1 MSDSQQEHSWIRE
14 YWQGIESGEIIVGYY
29 VREQVSR
36 LVSELDNPAYKID
49 LHESQ
54 KRINFIEK
62 ECRHSEAPF
71 AGKPFKLLLFQKA
84 IIEAIFAIQRWNDE
98 LGRYIRK
105 YQEIILVLGRK
116 NGKAIDVATDIPTP
130 YGWKKMGELQI
141 GDTVFAVDG
150 TPAKIITVSPVRLD
164 HACYR
169 VTFEDGATILADA
182 QHLWTVTTKKKREP
196 FVVSTVDMLEDFA
209 HRRKDGKG
217 TEYKYRVPVQLP
229 VQYPEKDLPIPPYVL
244 GLWLGNGDSADG
256 RITGDADDI
265 PFEIEQIRTAGEE
278 ITSHTNMRGACERIH
293 VKNLSVKLRAA
304 GLLKN
309 KHIPQDYL
317 QSSVKQRME
326 LLQGLMDTDGTCSK
340 AGQCEFV
347 QKSRNVTEGVMEL
360 LDSLGIK
367 NTVSEHI
374 PTIDGRKCAKVYRV
388 QFWTDKTRP
397 CFKLPRKYNRLKE
410 RLAERMKN
418 KSIRNIEFVQSVP
431 VKCIGIDHPSHLYLA
446 GRKFTA
452 THNTPLASAI
462 SLSEWVCGEMGTKIL
477 YGSNDYDQADLLY
490 MATDA
495 MREAAPKLAR
505 CTRRNQKGIF
515 WGGRKQK
522 SHAGKFSAQN
532 KGSIRKLSARTSA
545 KEGKNIKVGIV
556 DEVHEMKDNTL
567 IMPIKQAL
575 STQDEPIYIEITTE
589 GFTDNGYLDERL
601 MTARQVL
608 EGEVEKD
615 NLLIF
620 WYTQDSEEEIWRD
633 EKSWYKSNPTL
644 GQVKKW
650 SFLRGMIED
659 ARLSASTKAFVLAKD
674 FNIKQNSAAAWLS
687 ADVIDNQETFD
698 PKELEGQ
705 FYIGG
710 FDYAET
716 TDLCAAK
723 AVFVNPWTLKKRC
736 LGMYFIPEVKADAI
750 IMDDNA
756 NHLNPEQKNYRAWAE
771 KGLVTICPG
780 TEVDPAMVSN
790 WYVGLLLN
798 YNCRPYKI
806 GFDNWHAKQLKDN
819 IESAFGPEVLE
830 RVGMDFMS
838 LNGPMASLESDLTY
852 KKLNY
857 NDNEVDRWCF
867 TNTAFKLNN
876 VGLKMP
882 VKVWNQAKNRIDGT
896 LGLLTAYAAYSRFSS
911 TYLSLQ
917 KSVVP
922 QKSPQG

>member
-1 MSDSQQEHSWIRE
+1 MSNRLPKGQEGRKPQPSADLVTAQEEHSWIRE

-29 VREQVSR
+29 VREQVAR
-36 LVSELDNPAYKID
+36 LVSELDNPDYRID

-84 IIEAIFAIQRWNDE
+84 IIEAIFAIKRWNDE
-98 LGRYIRK
+98 LGRYVRK

-116 NGKAIDVATDIPTP
+116 NGK
-130 YGWKKMGELQI
+130 
-141 GDTVFAVDG
+141 
-150 TPAKIITVSPVRLD
+150 
-164 HACYR
+164 
-169 VTFEDGATILADA
+169 
-182 QHLWTVTTKKKREP
+182 
-196 FVVSTVDMLEDFA
+196 
-209 HRRKDGKG
+209 
-217 TEYKYRVPVQLP
+217 
-229 VQYPEKDLPIPPYVL
+229 
-244 GLWLGNGDSADG
+244 
-256 RITGDADDI
+256 
-265 PFEIEQIRTAGEE
+265 
-278 ITSHTNMRGACERIH
+278 
-293 VKNLSVKLRAA
+293 
-304 GLLKN
+304 
-309 KHIPQDYL
+309 
-317 QSSVKQRME
+317 
-326 LLQGLMDTDGTCSK
+326 
-340 AGQCEFV
+340 
-347 QKSRNVTEGVMEL
+347 
-360 LDSLGIK
+360 
-367 NTVSEHI
+367 
-374 PTIDGRKCAKVYRV
+374 
-388 QFWTDKTRP
+388 
-397 CFKLPRKYNRLKE
+397 
-410 RLAERMKN
+410 
-418 KSIRNIEFVQSVP
+418 
-431 VKCIGIDHPSHLYLA
+431 
-446 GRKFTA
+446 
-452 THNTPLASAI
+452 TPLASAI

-567 IMPIKQAL
+567 VMPIKQAL

-601 MTARQVL
+601 MLARQVL
-608 EGEVEKD
+608 EGEAEKD

-620 WYTQDSEEEIWRD
+620 WYTQDNEDEIWRD
-633 EKSWYKSNPTL
+633 ESSWYKSNPTL
-644 GQVKKW
+644 GAVKKW
-650 SFLRGMIED
+650 SFLRGMVED

-687 ADVIDNQETFD
+687 ADVIDNQDTFD

-723 AVFVNPWTLKKRC
+723 AVFVDPWTLNKRS

-750 IMDDNA
+750 IMGDEA
-756 NHLNPEQKNYRAWAE
+756 NHLNPEQKNYRAWAA

-780 TEVDPAMVSN
+780 TEVDPAMVSQ
-790 WYVGLLLN
+790 WYIGLLRDLH
-798 YNCRPYKI
+798 CRPYKI

-819 IESAFGPEVLE
+819 LAEAFGPDVLE
-830 RVGMDFMS
+830 RVNMDFLS
-838 LNGPMASLESDLTY
+838 LNGAMASLESDLTF

-857 NDNEVDRWCF
+857 GNNEMDRWCLS
-867 TNTAFKLNN
+867 NTAFKLNN
-876 VGLKMP
+876 IGLKMP
-882 VKVWNQAKNRIDGT
+882 VKIWNQAKNRIDGT

-911 TYLSLQ
+911 AYLSLQ

-922 QKSPQG
+922 QAGR

>member
-116 NGKAIDVATDIPTP
+116 NGK
-130 YGWKKMGELQI
+130 
-141 GDTVFAVDG
+141 
-150 TPAKIITVSPVRLD
+150 
-164 HACYR
+164 
-169 VTFEDGATILADA
+169 
-182 QHLWTVTTKKKREP
+182 
-196 FVVSTVDMLEDFA
+196 
-209 HRRKDGKG
+209 
-217 TEYKYRVPVQLP
+217 
-229 VQYPEKDLPIPPYVL
+229 
-244 GLWLGNGDSADG
+244 
-256 RITGDADDI
+256 
-265 PFEIEQIRTAGEE
+265 
-278 ITSHTNMRGACERIH
+278 
-293 VKNLSVKLRAA
+293 
-304 GLLKN
+304 
-309 KHIPQDYL
+309 
-317 QSSVKQRME
+317 
-326 LLQGLMDTDGTCSK
+326 
-340 AGQCEFV
+340 
-347 QKSRNVTEGVMEL
+347 
-360 LDSLGIK
+360 
-367 NTVSEHI
+367 
-374 PTIDGRKCAKVYRV
+374 
-388 QFWTDKTRP
+388 
-397 CFKLPRKYNRLKE
+397 
-410 RLAERMKN
+410 
-418 KSIRNIEFVQSVP
+418 
-431 VKCIGIDHPSHLYLA
+431 
-446 GRKFTA
+446 
-452 THNTPLASAI
+452 TPLASAI

-522 SHAGKFSAQN
+522 SHTGKFSAQN

-567 IMPIKQAL
+567 VMPIKQAL

-644 GQVKKW
+644 GEVKKW
-650 SFLRGMIED
+650 SFLRGMVED

-756 NHLNPEQKNYRAWAE
+756 NHMNPEKKNYRAWAA

-780 TEVDPAMVSN
+780 TEVDPAMVSQ
-790 WYVGLLLN
+790 WYISLLRELQA
-798 YNCRPYKI
+798 RPYKI

-819 IESAFGPEVLE
+819 LTEAFGPEVLE
-830 RVGMDFMS
+830 RVSMDFLS
-838 LNGPMASLESDLTY
+838 LNGAMASLESDLTY

-857 NDNEVDRWCF
+857 NNNEMDRWCLS
-867 TNTAFKLNN
+867 NTAFKLNN
-876 VGLKMP
+876 MGLKMP
-882 VKVWNQAKNRIDGT
+882 VKIWNQAKNRIDGT

-917 KSVVP
+917 KSIVP
-922 QKSPQG
+922 EQRG

>member
-36 LVSELDNPAYKID
+36 LVSELDNPTYKID

-84 IIEAIFAIQRWNDE
+84 IIEAIFAIKRWNDE

-116 NGKAIDVATDIPTP
+116 NGK
-130 YGWKKMGELQI
+130 
-141 GDTVFAVDG
+141 
-150 TPAKIITVSPVRLD
+150 
-164 HACYR
+164 
-169 VTFEDGATILADA
+169 
-182 QHLWTVTTKKKREP
+182 
-196 FVVSTVDMLEDFA
+196 
-209 HRRKDGKG
+209 
-217 TEYKYRVPVQLP
+217 
-229 VQYPEKDLPIPPYVL
+229 
-244 GLWLGNGDSADG
+244 
-256 RITGDADDI
+256 
-265 PFEIEQIRTAGEE
+265 
-278 ITSHTNMRGACERIH
+278 
-293 VKNLSVKLRAA
+293 
-304 GLLKN
+304 
-309 KHIPQDYL
+309 
-317 QSSVKQRME
+317 
-326 LLQGLMDTDGTCSK
+326 
-340 AGQCEFV
+340 
-347 QKSRNVTEGVMEL
+347 
-360 LDSLGIK
+360 
-367 NTVSEHI
+367 
-374 PTIDGRKCAKVYRV
+374 
-388 QFWTDKTRP
+388 
-397 CFKLPRKYNRLKE
+397 
-410 RLAERMKN
+410 
-418 KSIRNIEFVQSVP
+418 
-431 VKCIGIDHPSHLYLA
+431 
-446 GRKFTA
+446 
-452 THNTPLASAI
+452 TPLASAI

-567 IMPIKQAL
+567 VMPIKQAL

-608 EGEVEKD
+608 EGEVEKE

-644 GQVKKW
+644 GEVKKW
-650 SFLRGMIED
+650 SFLRGMVED

-756 NHLNPEQKNYRAWAE
+756 NHLNPEQKNYRAWAD

-780 TEVDPAMVSN
+780 TEVDPAMVSQ
-790 WYVGLLLN
+790 WYISLLRELQA
-798 YNCRPYKI
+798 RPYKI

-819 IESAFGPEVLE
+819 LTEAFGPEVLE
-830 RVGMDFMS
+830 RVSMDFLS
-838 LNGPMASLESDLTY
+838 LNGAMASLESDLTY

-857 NDNEVDRWCF
+857 NNNEMDRWCLS
-867 TNTAFKLNN
+867 NTAFKLNN
-876 VGLKMP
+876 MGLKMP
-882 VKVWNQAKNRIDGT
+882 VKIWNQAKNRIDGT

-917 KSVVP
+917 KSIVP
-922 QKSPQG
+922 EQRG

>member
-84 IIEAIFAIQRWNDE
+84 IIEAIFAIKRWNDE

-105 YQEIILVLGRK
+105 HQEIILVLGRK
-116 NGKAIDVATDIPTP
+116 NGK
-130 YGWKKMGELQI
+130 
-141 GDTVFAVDG
+141 
-150 TPAKIITVSPVRLD
+150 
-164 HACYR
+164 
-169 VTFEDGATILADA
+169 
-182 QHLWTVTTKKKREP
+182 
-196 FVVSTVDMLEDFA
+196 
-209 HRRKDGKG
+209 
-217 TEYKYRVPVQLP
+217 
-229 VQYPEKDLPIPPYVL
+229 
-244 GLWLGNGDSADG
+244 
-256 RITGDADDI
+256 
-265 PFEIEQIRTAGEE
+265 
-278 ITSHTNMRGACERIH
+278 
-293 VKNLSVKLRAA
+293 
-304 GLLKN
+304 
-309 KHIPQDYL
+309 
-317 QSSVKQRME
+317 
-326 LLQGLMDTDGTCSK
+326 
-340 AGQCEFV
+340 
-347 QKSRNVTEGVMEL
+347 
-360 LDSLGIK
+360 
-367 NTVSEHI
+367 
-374 PTIDGRKCAKVYRV
+374 
-388 QFWTDKTRP
+388 
-397 CFKLPRKYNRLKE
+397 
-410 RLAERMKN
+410 
-418 KSIRNIEFVQSVP
+418 
-431 VKCIGIDHPSHLYLA
+431 
-446 GRKFTA
+446 
-452 THNTPLASAI
+452 TPLASAI

-522 SHAGKFSAQN
+522 SHTGKFSAQN

-567 IMPIKQAL
+567 VMPIKQAL

-644 GQVKKW
+644 GEVKKW
-650 SFLRGMIED
+650 SFLRGMVED

-723 AVFVNPWTLKKRC
+723 AIFVNPWTLKKRC

-756 NHLNPEQKNYRAWAE
+756 NHLNPEQKNYRAWAD

-780 TEVDPAMVSN
+780 TEVDPAMVSQ
-790 WYVGLLLN
+790 WYISLLRELQA
-798 YNCRPYKI
+798 RPYKI

-819 IESAFGPEVLE
+819 LTDAFGPEVLE
-830 RVGMDFMS
+830 RVSMDFLS
-838 LNGPMASLESDLTY
+838 LNGAMASLESDLTY

-857 NDNEVDRWCF
+857 NNNEMDRWCLS
-867 TNTAFKLNN
+867 NTAFKLNN
-876 VGLKMP
+876 MGLKMP
-882 VKVWNQAKNRIDGT
+882 VKIWNQAKNRIDGT

-917 KSVVP
+917 KSIVP
-922 QKSPQG
+922 EQRG

>member
-1 MSDSQQEHSWIRE
+1 MSNRLPKGQEGRKTQPSADLVTAQEEHSWIRE

-29 VREQVSR
+29 VREQVAR
-36 LVSELDNPAYKID
+36 LVSELDNPDYRID

-71 AGKPFKLLLFQKA
+71 AGKPFELLLFQKA
-84 IIEAIFAIQRWNDE
+84 IIEAIFAIKRWNDE
-98 LGRYIRK
+98 LGRYVRK

-116 NGKAIDVATDIPTP
+116 NGK
-130 YGWKKMGELQI
+130 
-141 GDTVFAVDG
+141 
-150 TPAKIITVSPVRLD
+150 
-164 HACYR
+164 
-169 VTFEDGATILADA
+169 
-182 QHLWTVTTKKKREP
+182 
-196 FVVSTVDMLEDFA
+196 
-209 HRRKDGKG
+209 
-217 TEYKYRVPVQLP
+217 
-229 VQYPEKDLPIPPYVL
+229 
-244 GLWLGNGDSADG
+244 
-256 RITGDADDI
+256 
-265 PFEIEQIRTAGEE
+265 
-278 ITSHTNMRGACERIH
+278 
-293 VKNLSVKLRAA
+293 
-304 GLLKN
+304 
-309 KHIPQDYL
+309 
-317 QSSVKQRME
+317 
-326 LLQGLMDTDGTCSK
+326 
-340 AGQCEFV
+340 
-347 QKSRNVTEGVMEL
+347 
-360 LDSLGIK
+360 
-367 NTVSEHI
+367 
-374 PTIDGRKCAKVYRV
+374 
-388 QFWTDKTRP
+388 
-397 CFKLPRKYNRLKE
+397 
-410 RLAERMKN
+410 
-418 KSIRNIEFVQSVP
+418 
-431 VKCIGIDHPSHLYLA
+431 
-446 GRKFTA
+446 
-452 THNTPLASAI
+452 TPLASAI

-522 SHAGKFSAQN
+522 SHTGKFSAQN

-567 IMPIKQAL
+567 VMPIKQAL

-601 MTARQVL
+601 MLARQVL
-608 EGEVEKD
+608 EGEAEKD

-620 WYTQDSEEEIWRD
+620 WYTQDNEDEIWRD
-633 EKSWYKSNPTL
+633 ESSWYKSNPTL
-644 GQVKKW
+644 GAVKKW
-650 SFLRGMIED
+650 SFLRGMVED

-687 ADVIDNQETFD
+687 ADVIDNQDTFD

-723 AVFVNPWTLKKRC
+723 AVFVDPWTLNKRS

-750 IMDDNA
+750 IMGDEA
-756 NHLNPEQKNYRAWAE
+756 NHLNPEQKNYRAWAA

-780 TEVDPAMVSN
+780 TEVDPAMVSQ
-790 WYVGLLLN
+790 WYIGLLRDLH
-798 YNCRPYKI
+798 CRPYKI

-819 IESAFGPEVLE
+819 LAEAFGPDVLE
-830 RVGMDFMS
+830 RVNMDFLS
-838 LNGPMASLESDLTY
+838 LNGAMASLESDLTF

-857 NDNEVDRWCF
+857 GNNEMDRWCLS
-867 TNTAFKLNN
+867 NTAFKLNN
-876 VGLKMP
+876 IGLKMP
-882 VKVWNQAKNRIDGT
+882 VKIWNQAKNRIDGT

-911 TYLSLQ
+911 AYLSLQ

-922 QKSPQG
+922 QAGR

>member
-1 MSDSQQEHSWIRE
+1 MSNRLPKGPEGRKPQPSADLVTAQEEHSWIRE

-29 VREQVSR
+29 VREQVAR
-36 LVSELDNPAYKID
+36 LVSELDNPDYRID

-84 IIEAIFAIQRWNDE
+84 IIEAIFAIKRWNDE
-98 LGRYIRK
+98 LGRYVRK

-116 NGKAIDVATDIPTP
+116 NGK
-130 YGWKKMGELQI
+130 
-141 GDTVFAVDG
+141 
-150 TPAKIITVSPVRLD
+150 
-164 HACYR
+164 
-169 VTFEDGATILADA
+169 
-182 QHLWTVTTKKKREP
+182 
-196 FVVSTVDMLEDFA
+196 
-209 HRRKDGKG
+209 
-217 TEYKYRVPVQLP
+217 
-229 VQYPEKDLPIPPYVL
+229 
-244 GLWLGNGDSADG
+244 
-256 RITGDADDI
+256 
-265 PFEIEQIRTAGEE
+265 
-278 ITSHTNMRGACERIH
+278 
-293 VKNLSVKLRAA
+293 
-304 GLLKN
+304 
-309 KHIPQDYL
+309 
-317 QSSVKQRME
+317 
-326 LLQGLMDTDGTCSK
+326 
-340 AGQCEFV
+340 
-347 QKSRNVTEGVMEL
+347 
-360 LDSLGIK
+360 
-367 NTVSEHI
+367 
-374 PTIDGRKCAKVYRV
+374 
-388 QFWTDKTRP
+388 
-397 CFKLPRKYNRLKE
+397 
-410 RLAERMKN
+410 
-418 KSIRNIEFVQSVP
+418 
-431 VKCIGIDHPSHLYLA
+431 
-446 GRKFTA
+446 
-452 THNTPLASAI
+452 TPLASAI

-522 SHAGKFSAQN
+522 SRAGKFSAQN

-567 IMPIKQAL
+567 VMPIKQAL

-601 MTARQVL
+601 MLARQVL
-608 EGEVEKD
+608 EGEAEKD

-620 WYTQDSEEEIWRD
+620 WYTQDNEDEIWRD
-633 EKSWYKSNPTL
+633 ESSWYKSNPTL
-644 GQVKKW
+644 GAVKKW
-650 SFLRGMIED
+650 SFLRGMVED

-687 ADVIDNQETFD
+687 ADVIDNQDTFD

-723 AVFVNPWTLKKRC
+723 AVFVDPWTLNKRS

-750 IMDDNA
+750 IMGDEA
-756 NHLNPEQKNYRAWAE
+756 NHLNPEQKNYRAWAA

-780 TEVDPAMVSN
+780 TEVDPAMVSQ
-790 WYVGLLLN
+790 WYIGLLRDLH
-798 YNCRPYKI
+798 CRPYKI

-819 IESAFGPEVLE
+819 LAEAFGPDVLE
-830 RVGMDFMS
+830 RVNMDFLS
-838 LNGPMASLESDLTY
+838 LNGAMASLESDLTF

-857 NDNEVDRWCF
+857 GNNEMDRWCLS
-867 TNTAFKLNN
+867 NTAFKLNN
-876 VGLKMP
+876 IGLKMP
-882 VKVWNQAKNRIDGT
+882 VKIWNQAKNRIDGT

-911 TYLSLQ
+911 AYLSLQ

-922 QKSPQG
+922 QAGR

>member
-84 IIEAIFAIQRWNDE
+84 IIEAIFAIKRWNDE

-116 NGKAIDVATDIPTP
+116 NGK
-130 YGWKKMGELQI
+130 
-141 GDTVFAVDG
+141 
-150 TPAKIITVSPVRLD
+150 
-164 HACYR
+164 
-169 VTFEDGATILADA
+169 
-182 QHLWTVTTKKKREP
+182 
-196 FVVSTVDMLEDFA
+196 
-209 HRRKDGKG
+209 
-217 TEYKYRVPVQLP
+217 
-229 VQYPEKDLPIPPYVL
+229 
-244 GLWLGNGDSADG
+244 
-256 RITGDADDI
+256 
-265 PFEIEQIRTAGEE
+265 
-278 ITSHTNMRGACERIH
+278 
-293 VKNLSVKLRAA
+293 
-304 GLLKN
+304 
-309 KHIPQDYL
+309 
-317 QSSVKQRME
+317 
-326 LLQGLMDTDGTCSK
+326 
-340 AGQCEFV
+340 
-347 QKSRNVTEGVMEL
+347 
-360 LDSLGIK
+360 
-367 NTVSEHI
+367 
-374 PTIDGRKCAKVYRV
+374 
-388 QFWTDKTRP
+388 
-397 CFKLPRKYNRLKE
+397 
-410 RLAERMKN
+410 
-418 KSIRNIEFVQSVP
+418 
-431 VKCIGIDHPSHLYLA
+431 
-446 GRKFTA
+446 
-452 THNTPLASAI
+452 TPLASAI

-522 SHAGKFSAQN
+522 SHTGKFSAQN

-567 IMPIKQAL
+567 VMPIKQAL

-644 GQVKKW
+644 GEVKKW
-650 SFLRGMIED
+650 SFLRGMVED

-723 AVFVNPWTLKKRC
+723 AIFVNPWTLKKRC

-756 NHLNPEQKNYRAWAE
+756 NHLNPEQKNYRAWAD

-780 TEVDPAMVSN
+780 TEVDPAMVSQ
-790 WYVGLLLN
+790 WYISLLRELQA
-798 YNCRPYKI
+798 RPYKI

-819 IESAFGPEVLE
+819 LTDAFGPEVLE
-830 RVGMDFMS
+830 RVSMDFLS
-838 LNGPMASLESDLTY
+838 LNGAMASLESDLTY

-857 NDNEVDRWCF
+857 NNNEMDRWCLS
-867 TNTAFKLNN
+867 NTAFKLNN
-876 VGLKMP
+876 MGLKMP
-882 VKVWNQAKNRIDGT
+882 VKIWNQAKNRIDGT

-917 KSVVP
+917 KSIVP
-922 QKSPQG
+922 EQRG

>member
-1 MSDSQQEHSWIRE
+1 MIMSDEQTAQEHSWIRE

-84 IIEAIFAIQRWNDE
+84 IIEAIFAIKRWNDE

-116 NGKAIDVATDIPTP
+116 NGK
-130 YGWKKMGELQI
+130 
-141 GDTVFAVDG
+141 
-150 TPAKIITVSPVRLD
+150 
-164 HACYR
+164 
-169 VTFEDGATILADA
+169 
-182 QHLWTVTTKKKREP
+182 
-196 FVVSTVDMLEDFA
+196 
-209 HRRKDGKG
+209 
-217 TEYKYRVPVQLP
+217 
-229 VQYPEKDLPIPPYVL
+229 
-244 GLWLGNGDSADG
+244 
-256 RITGDADDI
+256 
-265 PFEIEQIRTAGEE
+265 
-278 ITSHTNMRGACERIH
+278 
-293 VKNLSVKLRAA
+293 
-304 GLLKN
+304 
-309 KHIPQDYL
+309 
-317 QSSVKQRME
+317 
-326 LLQGLMDTDGTCSK
+326 
-340 AGQCEFV
+340 
-347 QKSRNVTEGVMEL
+347 
-360 LDSLGIK
+360 
-367 NTVSEHI
+367 
-374 PTIDGRKCAKVYRV
+374 
-388 QFWTDKTRP
+388 
-397 CFKLPRKYNRLKE
+397 
-410 RLAERMKN
+410 
-418 KSIRNIEFVQSVP
+418 
-431 VKCIGIDHPSHLYLA
+431 
-446 GRKFTA
+446 
-452 THNTPLASAI
+452 TPLASAI

-522 SHAGKFSAQN
+522 SRAGKFSAQN

-567 IMPIKQAL
+567 VMPIKQAL

-601 MTARQVL
+601 MLAKQVL
-608 EGEVEKD
+608 EGEIDKD
-615 NLLIF
+615 NLLVF

-633 EKSWYKSNPTL
+633 EKSWFKSNPTL

-650 SFLRGMIED
+650 SFLRGMVED

-687 ADVIDNQETFD
+687 ADVIDNQETFNPED
-698 PKELEGQ
+698 LRGQ

-723 AVFVNPWTLKKRC
+723 AVFVDPWTLQKRS

-750 IMDDNA
+750 IMDEDA
-756 NHLNPEQKNYRAWAE
+756 NHLNPEQKNYRAWAD

-780 TEVDPAMVSN
+780 TEVDPAMVSE
-790 WYVGLLLN
+790 WYISLLRELG
-798 YNCRPYKI
+798 CRPFKI

-819 IESAFGPEVLE
+819 LTGAFGPEVLE
-830 RVGMDFMS
+830 RVSMDFLS
-838 LNGPMASLESDLTY
+838 LNGAMASLESDLTY

-857 NDNEVDRWCF
+857 NNNEMDRWCLK
-867 TNTAFKLNN
+867 NTAFKLNN
-876 VGLKMP
+876 MGLKMP
-882 VKVWNQAKNRIDGT
+882 VKIWNQAKNRIDGT

-922 QKSPQG
+922 QNQG

>member
-116 NGKAIDVATDIPTP
+116 NGK
-130 YGWKKMGELQI
+130 
-141 GDTVFAVDG
+141 
-150 TPAKIITVSPVRLD
+150 
-164 HACYR
+164 
-169 VTFEDGATILADA
+169 
-182 QHLWTVTTKKKREP
+182 
-196 FVVSTVDMLEDFA
+196 
-209 HRRKDGKG
+209 
-217 TEYKYRVPVQLP
+217 
-229 VQYPEKDLPIPPYVL
+229 
-244 GLWLGNGDSADG
+244 
-256 RITGDADDI
+256 
-265 PFEIEQIRTAGEE
+265 
-278 ITSHTNMRGACERIH
+278 
-293 VKNLSVKLRAA
+293 
-304 GLLKN
+304 
-309 KHIPQDYL
+309 
-317 QSSVKQRME
+317 
-326 LLQGLMDTDGTCSK
+326 
-340 AGQCEFV
+340 
-347 QKSRNVTEGVMEL
+347 
-360 LDSLGIK
+360 
-367 NTVSEHI
+367 
-374 PTIDGRKCAKVYRV
+374 
-388 QFWTDKTRP
+388 
-397 CFKLPRKYNRLKE
+397 
-410 RLAERMKN
+410 
-418 KSIRNIEFVQSVP
+418 
-431 VKCIGIDHPSHLYLA
+431 
-446 GRKFTA
+446 
-452 THNTPLASAI
+452 TPLASAI

-567 IMPIKQAL
+567 VMPIKQAL

-608 EGEVEKD
+608 EGEAEKD

-644 GQVKKW
+644 GEVKKW
-650 SFLRGMIED
+650 SFLRGMVED

-736 LGMYFIPEVKADAI
+736 IGMYFIPEVKADAI
-750 IMDDNA
+750 IMDNNA
-756 NHLNPEQKNYRAWAE
+756 NHLNPEQKNYRAWAA

-780 TEVDPAMVSN
+780 TEVDPAMVSQ
-790 WYVGLLLN
+790 WYISLLRDLQA
-798 YNCRPYKI
+798 RPYKI

-819 IESAFGPEVLE
+819 LTAAFGPEVLE
-830 RVGMDFMS
+830 RVSMDFLS
-838 LNGPMASLESDLTY
+838 LNGAMASLESDLTY

-857 NDNEVDRWCF
+857 NNNEMDRWCLS
-867 TNTAFKLNN
+867 NTAFKLNN
-876 VGLKMP
+876 MGLKMP
-882 VKVWNQAKNRIDGT
+882 VKIWNQAKNRIDGT
-896 LGLLTAYAAYSRFSS
+896 LGILTAYVAYSRFSS

-922 QKSPQG
+922 QE

>member
-116 NGKAIDVATDIPTP
+116 NGK
-130 YGWKKMGELQI
+130 
-141 GDTVFAVDG
+141 
-150 TPAKIITVSPVRLD
+150 
-164 HACYR
+164 
-169 VTFEDGATILADA
+169 
-182 QHLWTVTTKKKREP
+182 
-196 FVVSTVDMLEDFA
+196 
-209 HRRKDGKG
+209 
-217 TEYKYRVPVQLP
+217 
-229 VQYPEKDLPIPPYVL
+229 
-244 GLWLGNGDSADG
+244 
-256 RITGDADDI
+256 
-265 PFEIEQIRTAGEE
+265 
-278 ITSHTNMRGACERIH
+278 
-293 VKNLSVKLRAA
+293 
-304 GLLKN
+304 
-309 KHIPQDYL
+309 
-317 QSSVKQRME
+317 
-326 LLQGLMDTDGTCSK
+326 
-340 AGQCEFV
+340 
-347 QKSRNVTEGVMEL
+347 
-360 LDSLGIK
+360 
-367 NTVSEHI
+367 
-374 PTIDGRKCAKVYRV
+374 
-388 QFWTDKTRP
+388 
-397 CFKLPRKYNRLKE
+397 
-410 RLAERMKN
+410 
-418 KSIRNIEFVQSVP
+418 
-431 VKCIGIDHPSHLYLA
+431 
-446 GRKFTA
+446 
-452 THNTPLASAI
+452 TPLASAI

-650 SFLRGMIED
+650 SFLRGMVED

>member
-1 MSDSQQEHSWIRE
+1 MSNRLLKGAEGRKPQPSADLATAQEEHSWIRE

-29 VREQVSR
+29 VREQVAR
-36 LVSELDNPAYKID
+36 LVSELDNPDYRID

-84 IIEAIFAIQRWNDE
+84 IIEAIFAIKRWNDE

-105 YQEIILVLGRK
+105 YQEVILVL
-116 NGKAIDVATDIPTP
+116 A
-130 YGWKKMGELQI
+130 
-141 GDTVFAVDG
+141 
-150 TPAKIITVSPVRLD
+150 
-164 HACYR
+164 
-169 VTFEDGATILADA
+169 
-182 QHLWTVTTKKKREP
+182 
-196 FVVSTVDMLEDFA
+196 
-209 HRRKDGKG
+209 
-217 TEYKYRVPVQLP
+217 
-229 VQYPEKDLPIPPYVL
+229 
-244 GLWLGNGDSADG
+244 
-256 RITGDADDI
+256 
-265 PFEIEQIRTAGEE
+265 
-278 ITSHTNMRGACERIH
+278 
-293 VKNLSVKLRAA
+293 
-304 GLLKN
+304 
-309 KHIPQDYL
+309 
-317 QSSVKQRME
+317 
-326 LLQGLMDTDGTCSK
+326 
-340 AGQCEFV
+340 
-347 QKSRNVTEGVMEL
+347 
-360 LDSLGIK
+360 
-367 NTVSEHI
+367 
-374 PTIDGRKCAKVYRV
+374 RKCGK
-388 QFWTDKTRP
+388 
-397 CFKLPRKYNRLKE
+397 
-410 RLAERMKN
+410 
-418 KSIRNIEFVQSVP
+418 
-431 VKCIGIDHPSHLYLA
+431 
-446 GRKFTA
+446 
-452 THNTPLASAI
+452 TPLASAI

-522 SHAGKFSAQN
+522 SHVGKFSAQN

-567 IMPIKQAL
+567 VMPIKQAL
-575 STQDEPIYIEITTE
+575 STQDEPLYIEITTE

-601 MTARQVL
+601 ILAKQVL
-608 EGEVEKD
+608 EGEVEKE
-615 NLLIF
+615 NFLIF

-633 EKSWYKSNPTL
+633 EKSWYKSNPAL
-644 GQVKKW
+644 GAVKKW
-650 SFLRGMIED
+650 SFLRGMVED

-674 FNIKQNSAAAWLS
+674 FNIKQNTAAAWLS
-687 ADVIDNQETFD
+687 ADVIDNQDTFD

-723 AVFVNPWTLKKRC
+723 AVFVDPWTLNKRS

-750 IMDDNA
+750 IMGDEA
-756 NHLNPEQKNYRAWAE
+756 NHLNPEQKNYRAWAA

-780 TEVDPAMVSN
+780 TEVDPAMVSR
-790 WYVGLLLN
+790 WYIGLLRDLH
-798 YNCRPYKI
+798 CRPYKI

-819 IESAFGPEVLE
+819 LAEVFGPDVLE
-830 RVGMDFMS
+830 RVNMDFLS
-838 LNGPMASLESDLTY
+838 LNGAMASLESDLTF

-857 NDNEVDRWCF
+857 NNNEMDRWCLS
-867 TNTAFKLNN
+867 NTAFKLNN
-876 VGLKMP
+876 IGLKMP
-882 VKVWNQAKNRIDGT
+882 VKIWNQAKNRIDGT

-911 TYLSLQ
+911 AYLSLQ

-922 QKSPQG
+922 QAGR